1 MTENSDEA
9 LPLIENI
16 KKGIFE
22 KKGERVLILD
32 FRSFENSV
40 CDYFIICH
48 GNSVTQVD
56 SITESV
62 ELQVKKN
69 TGEHP
74 HHREG
79 LENCMWVLLDYG
91 DVVVHIFQEQY
102 RDFYNL
108 ESLWADAVIE
118 ELRDN

>member
-1 MTENSDEA
+1 MTENSA
-9 LPLIENI
+9 GVIPLIENI
-16 KKGIFE
+16 RKGIFE
-22 KKGERVLILD
+22 KKGERVLKLD
-32 FRSFENSV
+32 FRSLENSV

-62 ELQVKKN
+62 ELHVKKN
-69 TGEHP
+69 TGEYP
-74 HHREG
+74 NHREG
-79 LENCMWVLLDYG
+79 LENCIWVLLDYG
-91 DVVVHIFQEQY
+91 EVVVHIFQEKY

-108 ESLWADAVIE
+108 EALWADAVIE

>member
-1 MTENSDEA
+1 MTGKSEEV
-9 LPLIENI
+9 LPLIDNI
-16 KKGIFE
+16 VKGIFE
-22 KKGERVLILD
+22 KKGERAVKLD
-32 FRSFENSV
+32 FRSLENSV

-56 SITESV
+56 SISESV
-62 ELQVKKN
+62 EMQVKKN
-69 TGEHP
+69 RGERP
-74 HHREG
+74 NHREG
-79 LENCMWVLLDYG
+79 LDNCLWVLLDYG

-108 ESLWADAVIE
+108 EALWADAVIE

>member
-1 MTENSDEA
+1 MIENSDGV
-9 LPLIENI
+9 LPLIDNI
-16 KKGIFE
+16 VKGIFE
-22 KKGERVLILD
+22 KKGERILKLD
-32 FRSFENSV
+32 FRSLENSV

-69 TGEHP
+69 TGENP
-74 HHREG
+74 NHREG
-79 LENCMWVLLDYG
+79 TKNNIWVLLDYG
-91 DVVVHIFQEQY
+91 NVVVHIFQDKF

-108 ESLWADAVIE
+108 EALWADAVIE
-118 ELRDN
+118 ELKDI

>member
-1 MTENSDEA
+1 MTENSEEV

-16 KKGIFE
+16 RKGIFE
-22 KKGERVLILD
+22 KKGERVLKLD
-32 FRSFENSV
+32 FRSLENSV

-62 ELQVKKN
+62 ELHVKRN
-69 TGEHP
+69 TGEYP
-74 HHREG
+74 NHREG
-79 LENCMWVLLDYG
+79 TENCIWVLLDYG
-91 DVVVHIFQEQY
+91 DVVVHIFQEKY
-102 RDFYNL
+102 RYFYDL

>member
-1 MTENSDEA
+1 MTGKSEEV
-9 LPLIENI
+9 LPLIDNI
-16 KKGIFE
+16 VKGIFE
-22 KKGERVLILD
+22 KKGERVVKLD
-32 FRSFENSV
+32 FRSMENSI

-56 SITESV
+56 SISQSV

-69 TGEHP
+69 RGEYP

-79 LENCMWVLLDYG
+79 LDNCLWVLLDYG
-91 DVVVHIFQEQY
+91 DIVVHIFQEEY

-108 ESLWADAVIE
+108 EALWADAVIE

>member
-1 MTENSDEA
+1 MTENNEDASA
-9 LPLIENI
+9 LLDNI
-16 KKGIFE
+16 VRGIFE
-22 KKGERVLILD
+22 KKGERVLKLD
-32 FRSFENSV
+32 FRSLGNAV

-48 GNSVTQVD
+48 GNSATQVD

-69 TGEHP
+69 TGEYP
-74 HHREG
+74 NHREG
-79 LENCMWVLLDYG
+79 TENSLWVLLDYG
-91 DVVVHIFQEQY
+91 NVVVHIFQENI

-108 ESLWADAVIE
+108 ESLWADAIIE

>member
-1 MTENSDEA
+1 MTGKSEEV
-9 LPLIENI
+9 LPLIDNI
-16 KKGIFE
+16 VKGIFE
-22 KKGERVLILD
+22 KKGERVVKLD
-32 FRSFENSV
+32 FRSLENSV

-56 SITESV
+56 SISESV
-62 ELQVKKN
+62 EMQVKKN
-69 TGEHP
+69 RGERP
-74 HHREG
+74 NHREG
-79 LENCMWVLLDYG
+79 LDNCLWVLLDYG

-108 ESLWADAVIE
+108 EALWADAVIE

>member
-1 MTENSDEA
+1 MTENIDEVSV
-9 LPLIENI
+9 LLDNI
-16 KKGIFE
+16 RKGIFE
-22 KKGERVLILD
+22 KKGERVLKLD
-32 FRSFENSV
+32 FRSLENSV

-62 ELQVKKN
+62 EMTVKKN
-69 TGEHP
+69 TGEIP

-79 LENCMWVLLDYG
+79 TENCIWVLLDYG
-91 DVVVHIFQEQY
+91 NVVVHIFQEQY

-108 ESLWADAVIE
+108 ESLWADAVID
-118 ELRDN
+118 ELKDI

>member
-1 MTENSDEA
+1 MTENSDEV
-9 LPLIENI
+9 LPLIDNI
-16 KKGIFE
+16 VKGIFE
-22 KKGERVLILD
+22 KKGERVLKLD
-32 FRSFENSV
+32 FRSLENSV

-69 TGEHP
+69 TGGHP

-79 LENCMWVLLDYG
+79 IENCLWVLLDYG
-91 DVVVHIFQEQY
+91 DVVVHIFQEEY
-102 RDFYNL
+102 RNFYNL
-108 ESLWADAVIE
+108 EALWADALIE
-118 ELRDN
+118 EIRDN

>member
-1 MTENSDEA
+1 MTENSDEV

>member
-1 MTENSDEA
+1 MTGKSEEV
-9 LPLIENI
+9 LPLIDNI
-16 KKGIFE
+16 VKGIFE
-22 KKGERVLILD
+22 KKGERVVKLD
-32 FRSFENSV
+32 FRSMENSI

-56 SITESV
+56 SISESV

-69 TGEHP
+69 SGEYP

-79 LENCMWVLLDYG
+79 LDNCLWVLLDYG
-91 DVVVHIFQEQY
+91 DVVVHIFQEEY

-108 ESLWADAVIE
+108 EALWADAGIE

>member
-1 MTENSDEA
+1 MTGKSEEV
-9 LPLIENI
+9 LPLIDNI
-16 KKGIFE
+16 VKGIFE
-22 KKGERVLILD
+22 KKGERVVKLD
-32 FRSFENSV
+32 FRSLENSI

-56 SITESV
+56 SISESV
-62 ELQVKKN
+62 EMQVKKN
-69 TGEHP
+69 RGERP
-74 HHREG
+74 DHREG
-79 LENCMWVLLDYG
+79 LDNCLWVLLDYG

-108 ESLWADAVIE
+108 EALWADAVIE